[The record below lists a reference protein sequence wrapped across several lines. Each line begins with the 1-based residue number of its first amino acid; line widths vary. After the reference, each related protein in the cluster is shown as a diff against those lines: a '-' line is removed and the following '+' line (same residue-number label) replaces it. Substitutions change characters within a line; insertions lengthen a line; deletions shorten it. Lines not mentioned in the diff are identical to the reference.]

1 MSSTIPPEKLISLRR
16 NLFDLSH
23 AAIDDWQAFPWHR
36 DKRNDVQTDKPNSS
50 QALAMD
56 VFGTIRAAAEGR
68 RDTVLD
74 ALADEAGLPPGGP
87 WTLELEWMD
96 PQNHLCEPRQTQVD
110 AIAIGASAIM
120 VIECKFTE
128 PGGACSQTRKIG
140 SGPGAGQRQCS
151 GTYAWQINPRTL
163 TEARCA
169 LSGKGIRY
177 WEVIPFLFALDPAAT
192 YSPCPF
198 KGEAFQWMRNMALA
212 HELGRLHGKAARCV
226 IAYAAGGGFPTEIKA
241 RNLGWLPPFA
251 GEALPPCSIS
261 YQQIIALVDR
271 VDPSPIWGDLA
282 RWVERKIAQ
291 SRTAR

>member
-1 MSSTIPPEKLISLRR
+1 MGSPISSEKLASLRN
-16 NLFDLSH
+16 NLFEASY
-23 AAIDDWQAFPWHR
+23 AAIEDWQIFPWHR
-36 DKRNDVQTDKPNSS
+36 DKRNEVQADKSNSS
-50 QALAMD
+50 QALAID
-56 VFGTIRAAAEGR
+56 VFGTVRAMANSR

-74 ALADEAGLPPGGP
+74 ALAAEADLPPGGP

-110 AIAIGASAIM
+110 AIAIGAHAIM

-128 PGGACSQTRKIG
+128 PGGACSQTRKIA
-140 SGPGAGQRQCS
+140 SGPGAGQRQCN
-151 GTYAWQINPRTL
+151 GDYVQQTNPRTMV
-163 TEARCA
+163 EASCA

-177 WEVIPFLFALDPAAT
+177 WEVIPSLFSLEPNAV

-226 IAYAAGGGFPTEIKA
+226 IAYAAGGGFPTENKA
-241 RNLGWLPPFA
+241 RDLGWLPPFA
-251 GEALPPCSIS
+251 RAALPPRCIS
-261 YQQIIALVDR
+261 YQEIIALADQ

-282 RWVERKIAQ
+282 CWVECKIVQAQ
-291 SRTAR
+291 TAR